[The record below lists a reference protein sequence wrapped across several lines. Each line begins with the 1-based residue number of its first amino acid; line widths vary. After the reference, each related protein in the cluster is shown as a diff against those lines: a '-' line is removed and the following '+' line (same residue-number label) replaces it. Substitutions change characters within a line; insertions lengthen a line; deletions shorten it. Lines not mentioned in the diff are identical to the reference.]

1 MKEKTMKNIM
11 KNIFLS
17 LICILIMQ
25 AFCVADALA
34 AATPDS
40 ANLFDNHILT
50 GMARF
55 MHKTYQTL
63 GNVLMIGHALM
74 CYAIKVDYT
83 CVFVCALAKIPNLG
97 FLIVGAI
104 IYIVGVLMSLC
115 IGMYFLD
122 IALKLGF
129 AILFMP
135 VSIALWPFP
144 PTKNKFSENLNI
156 IIRNGMLFMLVAV
169 GVSFAVSLISN
180 GLMEGGQDAFWDA
193 IADKKTETL
202 SENFSLFSTHILVV
216 GFSLIFGFKILEAS
230 VNNYLNSFFSD
241 PAFGRSSPV
250 HHMAT
255 QAVGLVSQNAVK
267 PALSFAKDVATHQTG
282 KAIAGVGTGISKL
295 SNAQG
300 RKELA
305 AGFKN
310 SVQGVTRNLGSAA
323 NKMLHPRQTYNQ
335 AMQYAGK
342 KANQAIQAAG
352 TVAKTGH
359 DYFTAFMPTPFEEA
373 DRQIQV
379 KAFNKGIDFLTAKL
393 GNKVENVIAHGGES
407 VKQGIATGIAKA
419 NNGIQTM
426 RGKPE
431 NKINAAEVRAGL
443 HTVRAAVEDTTEAV
457 VQGGIQQVQQAGAA
471 VAAGAGILKD
481 NIKQTGA
488 NIAQKGAALAQKAMD
503 NKVGRALNSAGGLV
517 KEAYQTSDQ
526 APISAAPTKII
537 STADKVLSA
546 PFKAVRHPIKTVRK
560 LAQLPDMM
568 EKADQAVDKTLK
580 DMGKRSFKENTRVI
594 LKSGGQIVFR
604 TAKDTMKDAQH
615 LGENTAGTLGNILTG
630 FGNSLAD
637 NSKRGKGSEKSG
649 KNMNFFANLAA
660 KDKMDM
666 DDPLVREREEQ
677 EYFAEMDVD
686 H

>member
-1 MKEKTMKNIM
+1 M

-17 LICILIMQ
+17 LICILIVQ
-25 AFCVADALA
+25 AFCVADALAA

-104 IYIVGVLMSLC
+104 IYVVGVLMSLS

-122 IALKLGF
+122 IAFKLGF

-144 PTKNKFSENLNI
+144 PTKNKFSETLNI

-169 GVSFAVSLISN
+169 GVSFAISLISN

-216 GFSLIFGFKILEAS
+216 GFSLIFGFKILESS
-230 VNNYLNSFFSD
+230 VSNYLNSFFSD
-241 PAFGRSSPV
+241 PAFGRSSPM
-250 HHMAT
+250 HFMAT

-267 PALSFAKDVATHQTG
+267 PALSFAKDVASHQTG
-282 KAIAGVGTGISKL
+282 KAIAGVGNKVSQL
-295 SNAQG
+295 STAQG
-300 RKELA
+300 RHELA
-305 AGFKN
+305 AGIKG
-310 SVQGVTRNLGSAA
+310 SVQGMKRNLGSAA

-342 KANQAIQAAG
+342 KANQVIQWGG

-373 DRQIQV
+373 DRQLQV
-379 KAFNKGIDFLTAKL
+379 NWVNKKIDNFTAKW
-393 GNKVENVIAHGGES
+393 GNRTENLIAHGGEG

-503 NKVGRALNSAGGLV
+503 NKVGRALNSAGGLI

-568 EKADQAVDKTLK
+568 EKADNAVDKTLK

-637 NSKRGKGSEKSG
+637 NSKSSKKSEKSG